1 MRVLSLCGVIGFMLV
16 TVGGCADKQ
25 GAPENAVAKQTTS
38 TRAAPDS
45 PDKEGGKIGLPGEP
59 VAGVTSRPPTPGST
73 SASATRPA
81 PIRSRSAGPPGGPT
95 RSPTSMPETSSA

>member
-59 VAGVTSRPPTPGST
+59 VAGAEERLLSKDK
-73 SASATRPA
+73 ASAPM
-81 PIRSRSAGPPGGPT
+81 AGPKGPGGGFT
-95 RSPTSMPETSSA
+95 TEEKKSSDTTKSAES